1 MADDTSV
8 SLAARYQRGT
18 IIVTACMAG
27 LWHGGF
33 DTAAVLLMWPD
44 FRWVWVS
51 PVMWALYT
59 AVLVAGTVQ
68 LLRDGVV
75 RRPWLVVAL
84 TLTISVVVAVNA
96 DGAVVSF
103 ENWAFGAAG
112 WLGVLASW
120 GRSAA
125 PLAVVLAGNGAAS
138 TAALFLLA
146 EPDLQDVALVL
157 TSLGGSAALQVA
169 LAYGVRTQR
178 RIVDGAVEAAT
189 ARAEVET
196 RRLAAE
202 QAHAARVRRHEFLQR
217 TAAVVLAGLADGTS
231 DPADP
236 AVQRRCAIEAARLRR
251 LFLEADEV
259 PDPLLHEVRA
269 SLDVAEARGVP
280 VRMSVS
286 GALPAA
292 VPVPV
297 RRELIE
303 PVIEVLSS
311 ARTHARVTIS
321 GGGGEVQVSVIA
333 DAGTVPAPRASG
345 QVGVECQRE
354 GESLWV
360 QTSWSGG
367 SPSPSSKTTRS

>member
-1 MADDTSV
+1 MTDDSSV
-8 SLAARYQRGT
+8 SLAAQYQRGT

-33 DTAAVLLMWPD
+33 DTVAVLLLWRD

-51 PVMWALYT
+51 PAMWVLFTAL
-59 AVLVAGTVQ
+59 LVAATIQ

-84 TLTISVVVAVNA
+84 TLTISVAIAVNA
-96 DGAVVSF
+96 DGQVVGF
-103 ENWAFGAAG
+103 ENWAFGAVG

-138 TAALFLLA
+138 TVTMFLLA
-146 EPDLQDVALVL
+146 EPGLQDVAFVL
-157 TSLGGSAALQVA
+157 TSLAGSAALQVA

-178 RIVDGAVEAAT
+178 RIVDGAVEAAA
-189 ARAEVET
+189 ARAEVDT
-196 RRLAAE
+196 QRLAAE

-217 TAAVVLAGLADGTS
+217 TAAVALAGLADGTS

-269 SLDVAEARGVP
+269 CLDVAETRGVP

-286 GALPAA
+286 GAVP
-292 VPVPV
+292 PVPV
-297 RRELIE
+297 QARRDLLE
-303 PVIEVLSS
+303 PVVEVLSA
-311 ARTHARVTIS
+311 ARSHARVTIS
-321 GGGGEVQVSVIA
+321 GGGGEVQVSVVA
-333 DAGTVPAPRASG
+333 DAVTPPVPPASG
-345 QVGVECQRE
+345 QVRVECQRE
-354 GESLWV
+354 GESLWL
-360 QTSWSGG
+360 QTSWTGR
-367 SPSPSSKTTRS
+367 SPSPSSKTTKS